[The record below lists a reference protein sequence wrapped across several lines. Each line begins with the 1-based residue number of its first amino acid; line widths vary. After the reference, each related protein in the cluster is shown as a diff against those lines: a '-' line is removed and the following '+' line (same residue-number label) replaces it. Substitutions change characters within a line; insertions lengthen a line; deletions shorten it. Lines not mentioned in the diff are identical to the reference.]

1 MGTQIQGKLNLLQ
14 QLLPDGLLV
23 DSEWLQTRGYSRSLI
38 SKYLGS
44 GWLESTARG
53 VYRQP
58 GSAFDQKG
66 AEKWQLLVISLQTLH
81 NLPVTVGG
89 RTALELQGYAHYLRQ
104 NGVNEIH
111 LYSPVALPRWI
122 HRVPLDERLVSH
134 RTGLFL
140 NSPDS
145 TEWSGLHWH
154 EKSPTSNVSLP
165 LQTHFIRQTW
175 GSKDWPLILSSPER
189 AILELLDEV
198 PHKET
203 FEQADALFG
212 GLSSLSPRRLQK
224 LLADCRSVKTKR
236 LFLWFAE
243 RHQHA
248 WLIALD
254 RSKID
259 LGTGKRMLVHGGR
272 LDRKFLITVP
282 ESLLNER

>member
-1 MGTQIQGKLNLLQ
+1 VGAPNRGKLNLLQ

-23 DSEWLQTRGYSRSLI
+23 DSEWLRQRGYSRSLI

-58 GSAFDQKG
+58 RSAFDPKG
-66 AEKWQLLVISLQTLH
+66 AEKWQLLVVSLQTLH
-81 NLPVTVGG
+81 NLPVAVGG
-89 RTALELQGYAHYLRQ
+89 RTALELQGYSHYLRQ
-104 NGVNEIH
+104 NGAQEIH
-111 LYSPVALPRWI
+111 LYSQSPLPRWVV
-122 HRVPLDERLVSH
+122 RVPLEEQLEIHSTR
-134 RTGLFL
+134 LFL
-140 NSPDS
+140 NSPDPA
-145 TEWSGLHWH
+145 EWSGPEWRTLPP
-154 EKSPTSNVSLP
+154 PTAVLP
-165 LQTHFIRQTW
+165 SQTHFTRLIW
-175 GSKDWPLILSSPER
+175 GSKDWPLIVSTPER

-198 PHKET
+198 PHRET

-212 GLSSLSPRRLQK
+212 GLTSLSPRRLQK
-224 LLADCRSVKTKR
+224 LLADSRSVKTKR

-248 WLIALD
+248 WLTALD

-259 LGTGKRMLVHGGR
+259 LGTGKRMLVQGGR
-272 LDRKFLITVP
+272 LDSKLLITVP